1 MIKAII
7 ADDQILLR
15 EMLKTLLLQDK
26 EIEVPACAGNGN
38 EVIQL
43 CKLHRPD
50 VILMDIRMPDMDGI
64 KALTVIKKNFPKVK
78 LIMLTTF
85 EDIDNITEA
94 YLNGADGY
102 ILKDIKPEL
111 LVMVVKCI
119 YNDLFVMC
127 KSAHNFMMKQF
138 ELICGDKI
146 LITATGI
153 DEEQLSREVEL
164 DKTDLKILK
173 LLAEGN
179 SNKGI
184 AEQLNFSEG
193 TVKNRISRI
202 LSLLGL
208 KDRTQLVVYALKNNL
223 I

>member
-7 ADDQILLR
+7 ADDQVLLR

-38 EVIQL
+38 EAIQL

-64 KALTVIKKNFPKVK
+64 KAMTVIKKNFPKVK

-85 EDIDNITEA
+85 EDIGNITEA

-119 YNDLFVMC
+119 YHDLFVMC
-127 KSAHNFMMKQF
+127 KSAHSFMMKQF
-138 ELICGDKI
+138 EMICGDKI
-146 LITATGI
+146 SLISQTTETDAGG
-153 DEEQLSREVEL
+153 QEVEL

-179 SNKGI
+179 SNKSI
-184 AEQLNFSEG
+184 AEQVNFSEG

-202 LSLLGL
+202 LTLLGI

>member
-7 ADDQILLR
+7 ADDQVLLR

-38 EVIQL
+38 EAIQL

-50 VILMDIRMPDMDGI
+50 VILMDIRMPDLDGI
-64 KALTVIKKNFPKVK
+64 KAMTVIKKSFPKVK

-85 EDIDNITEA
+85 EDIGNITEA

-111 LVMVVKCI
+111 LTMVVKCI
-119 YNDLFVMC
+119 YHDLFVMC
-127 KSAHNFMMKQF
+127 KSAHSFMMKQF
-138 ELICGDKI
+138 EMICGDKI
-146 LITATGI
+146 SLVPQLT
-153 DEEQLSREVEL
+153 EENNNGQEVEL

-179 SNKGI
+179 SNKSI
-184 AEQLNFSEG
+184 AEQVNFSEG

-202 LSLLGL
+202 LNLLGI

>member
-7 ADDQILLR
+7 ADDQVLLR
-15 EMLKTLLLQDK
+15 EMLRTMLLQDS
-26 EIEVPACAGNGN
+26 EIEVAGCAGNGN
-38 EVIQL
+38 EVINL
-43 CKLHRPD
+43 CRQHKPD
-50 VILMDIRMPDMDGI
+50 IILMDIRMPDMDGI
-64 KALTVIKKNFPKVK
+64 KALTAIKRSFPKVK
-78 LIMLTTF
+78 VIMLTTF
-85 EDIDNITEA
+85 QDNENITEA

-111 LVMVVKCI
+111 LVLVVKCI
-119 YNDLFVMC
+119 YNELFVMC
-127 KSAHNFMMKQF
+127 KSAHSFMMRQF
-138 ELICGDKI
+138 GMMCRNKVSVNTKAEGDDQCI
-146 LITATGI
+146 E
-153 DEEQLSREVEL
+153 DVEL

-179 SNKGI
+179 SNKSI

-193 TVKNRISRI
+193 TVKNRISRV
-202 LSLLGL
+202 LNLLGL